1 MLNGNMVGTQV
12 VHQPDGI
19 KPAWGRWLEGFPQAV
34 GDEGGQLHPKME
46 RCGRMFRLVAEAS
59 GGGSEGLKGILRVP
73 LPCPSVCP
81 QCS

>member
-19 KPAWGRWLEGFPQAV
+19 KPTWGGWLEGFPQAV

-46 RCGRMFRLVAEAS
+46 RHGWMFRLVAEAS